1 LTPCLQYAIYYNNLL
16 LGQPG
21 PAEAIPAGPLHRRAI
36 VDLFKVTWEELFED
50 EDVDADFEPALRDEP
65 PWFGFVPRVL
75 ALDFWRPYKPA
86 FALWRRGTIIE
97 VGRFSVDRR
106 KVAGRVKPL
115 LTLAEQVADYC
126 RERRLF
132 GGHLATFDLFDCPA
146 RAATTAAVMREADW
160 CGMFVLE
167 PVPYFRKSRGEP
179 AALLAEAAAAELAAG
194 ALTPPEAVAR
204 ARRTASARG
213 SDLSLKG
220 ALVAAA

>member
-1 LTPCLQYAIYYNNLL
+1 VN
-16 LGQPG
+16 
-21 PAEAIPAGPLHRRAI
+21 PAAFFYKEGFM
-36 VDLFKVTWEELFED
+36 DLFEVTWEELFED
-50 EDVDADFEPALRDEP
+50 EDVDADFEPALRHEP

-86 FALWRRGTIIE
+86 FALWRRGTVIE
-97 VGRFSVDRR
+97 VGHFGVDRR
-106 KVAGRVKPL
+106 KVGGRVKPL
-115 LTLAEQVADYC
+115 LALAEQVADYC

-146 RAATTAAVMREADW
+146 RAAATAAVMREADW

-167 PVPYFRKSRGEP
+167 PIPYFKKVGGEP

-194 ALTPPEAVAR
+194 GLTPPEAVAR
-204 ARRTASARG
+204 RRRTASARG

-220 ALVAAA
+220 ALVSAA